1 MEDGEASELTLAVDV
16 LPAGSSMVKLET
28 SGEERRPIVSETPI
42 D

>member
-1 MEDGEASELTLAVDV
+1 MRKAIVFSIVCLLV

-28 SGEERRPIVSETPI
+28 RGEERRPIVSETPI